1 MDIQG
6 PATSPTVA
14 YIPLGVGLALIA
26 ISNIVQYLQVEGL
39 GEYGGYGLMT
49 IVSTVNSLG
58 MIIGT
63 LGAVAVGIRIGLLSL
78 RPTGSTQL

>member
-14 YIPLGVGLALIA
+14 YIPLGVGLVLIA

-39 GEYGGYGLMT
+39 GEYGGYGLM
-49 IVSTVNSLG
+49 IFVSALNGFG

-78 RPTGSTQL
+78 RPTGGSQL

>member
-39 GEYGGYGLMT
+39 GEYGGYGVL
-49 IVSTVNSLG
+49 IVVSALNSFG
-58 MIIGT
+58 VVIGT

-78 RPTGSTQL
+78 RATGSTQL